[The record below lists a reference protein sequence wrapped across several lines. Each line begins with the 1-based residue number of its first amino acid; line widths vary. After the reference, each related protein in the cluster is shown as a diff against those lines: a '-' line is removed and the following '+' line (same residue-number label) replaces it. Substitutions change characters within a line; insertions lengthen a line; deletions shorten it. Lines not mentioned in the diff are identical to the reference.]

1 MKNIKQLQLVSL
13 FAGFLMLAC
22 VMALGGYAAMSGN
35 NKTFK
40 VASETNLNQKI
51 IVADSVSKVN

>member
-1 MKNIKQLQLVSL
+1 
-13 FAGFLMLAC
+13 MLAC